1 MKIIL
6 MLLISFICFEG
17 LTTAQDAELPI
28 YLQDRGTGMSTSMF
42 GTYVQKGE
50 FLFYP
55 FFEYYHDH
63 DFEYSPAELGFGS
76 QNEFRGTFRASEGL
90 IFVSYGFKD
99 WMAAEF
105 EASII
110 TASLEKAPEDTSNLP
125 TKLKESG
132 VGDVEGQ
139 LRFRLLQERQ
149 SHPEI
154 YSFLEI
160 STPTQRHK
168 LLIGTQDWEYT
179 FGIGFT
185 KGFSWGTLTI
195 RGAGEYSRFEQ
206 NLEGGEYAVEYLKRI
221 SPKWRIYLG
230 IEGSQGDEVEL
241 ITEAQWHIT
250 DSIFI
255 KMNNGFGITSK
266 ATDWAPEIGVMFS
279 FR

>member
-6 MLLISFICFEG
+6 MLLLLFICLQG
-17 LTTAQDAELPI
+17 LSLAEDAELPT
-28 YLQDRGTGMSTSMF
+28 YLQDRGTGMPTSMF
-42 GTYVQKGE
+42 GTYVRKGE

-63 DFEYSPAELGFGS
+63 DFEYSPAELGFAG
-76 QNEFRGTFRASEGL
+76 QDEFRGKFRASEGL
-90 IFVSYGFKD
+90 IFVSYGFSD

-110 TASLEKAPEDTSNLP
+110 KASLEKAPEDTSNLP
-125 TKLKESG
+125 AKLEESG
-132 VGDVEGQ
+132 LGDVEGQ
-139 LRFRLLQERQ
+139 VRFRLLEEKQ

-160 STPTQRHK
+160 STPTQKHK
-168 LLIGTQDWEYT
+168 VLIGTQDWEYT

-195 RGAGEYSRFEQ
+195 RGAAEYSRFEQ
-206 NLEGGEYAVEYLKRI
+206 NLEGGEYAVEYLKRL
-221 SPKWRIYLG
+221 SPKWRIYIG
-230 IEGSQGDEVEL
+230 VEGSQGDEVEL

-250 DSIFI
+250 NSIFI

-266 ATDWAPEIGVMFS
+266 ATDWAPEVGVVFS

>member
-6 MLLISFICFEG
+6 MLLIFFVCFEG
-17 LTTAQDAELPI
+17 LTTGQDAQLPI
-28 YLQDRGTGMSTSMF
+28 YLQDRGTGIPTSMF
-42 GTYVQKGE
+42 GTYVRKGE
-50 FLFYP
+50 LLFYP

-63 DFEYSPAELGFGS
+63 DFEYSPAELGFES
-76 QNEFRGTFRASEGL
+76 QDEFRGKFRASEGL
-90 IFVSYGFKD
+90 VFVSYGFND

-110 TASLEKAPEDTSNLP
+110 TASLEKAPEDGSNLP
-125 TKLKESG
+125 VKLKESG
-132 VGDVEGQ
+132 LGDVEGQ
-139 LRFRLLQERQ
+139 VRFRLLQEKQ
-149 SHPEI
+149 SHPEV

-160 STPTQRHK
+160 STPTQKHK
-168 LLIGTQDWEYT
+168 VLIGTQDWEYT
-179 FGIGFT
+179 FGMGFT
-185 KGFSWGTLTI
+185 KGFSWGTLTL

-206 NLEGGEYAVEYLKRI
+206 NLEGGEYAVEYLKRL
-221 SPKWRIYLG
+221 SSKWRIYLG